1 MSTRMCSIAHACH
14 RHQSWSVISRRMRH
28 GFMRLSTIWRWNARK
43 SWMISCHLAL
53 SYLPRRRHSRMPRH
67 HPVFWLSPWR
77 TVISFRRRRHTFRM
91 LDLLSALAQN
101 QVALPMPTR
110 VPTSFRVHR
119 HIYRMLVLLSV
130 LAQDQVALP
139 IPPLPIPP
147 LEVALPIP
155 PLPTPPLRRGM
166 VHSAVPAFS
175 RREWAMREYR
185 ILAPGGPVGGRR
197 GYWHEQIRKI

>member
-1 MSTRMCSIAHACH
+1 
-14 RHQSWSVISRRMRH
+14 
-28 GFMRLSTIWRWNARK
+28 
-43 SWMISCHLAL
+43 
-53 SYLPRRRHSRMPRH
+53 
-67 HPVFWLSPWR
+67 
-77 TVISFRRRRHTFRM
+77 M

-110 VPTSFRVHR
+110 VLTSFRVHR

-166 VHSAVPAFS
+166 VHSAVPTFS
-175 RREWAMREYR
+175 QRQWAMRAYR
-185 ILAPGGPVGGRR
+185 ILAAGGPVDGRR
-197 GYWHEQIRKI
+197 GDWHEQIQKISTRATETRWNAFARAVRERPVRVLSRTHPRMCSHGAS